1 MRFPLSPWFSD
12 PHDRSD
18 IRHEDF
24 SVPDDAGSRVVR
36 NGFDQG
42 LDQVILGS
50 HFDLHRGHNART
62 QNPERLSIPF
72 PASES
77 VEFRDRHPMYTHV
90 HLGLL
95 DCIQLE
101 LVDEGLIIFMSM
113 ILDRLARGR

>member
-1 MRFPLSPWFSD
+1 MVSTKGWIKLSWAHTSIFTVGTTLVPRT
-12 PHDRSD
+12 PR
-18 IRHEDF
+18 DF
-24 SVPDDAGSRVVR
+24 
-36 NGFDQG
+36 
-42 LDQVILGS
+42 
-50 HFDLHRGHNART
+50 
-62 QNPERLSIPF
+62 SIPF

>member
-1 MRFPLSPWFSD
+1 MRVPLSPWFSD

-24 SVPDDAGSRVVR
+24 SVPDDAGIRVVR

-62 QNPERLSIPF
+62 QNPERLLHSLPGVRI
-72 PASES
+72 
-77 VEFRDRHPMYTHV
+77 R
-90 HLGLL
+90 
-95 DCIQLE
+95 
-101 LVDEGLIIFMSM
+101 
-113 ILDRLARGR
+113 